1 MFIINIIITNVC
13 VCLLRIVRGCV
24 NMCVCVRVCMCGVS
38 MCIYECVCVYVYVY
52 VYVCVWCLAVVCSGD
67 FTVTEEF
74 PEGAFLRPTVTGR
87 GKEESPFTSMALS
100 LYWVVVTV
108 TSVGY
113 GE

>member
-1 MFIINIIITNVC
+1 MFT
-13 VCLLRIVRGCV
+13 G
-24 NMCVCVRVCMCGVS
+24 
-38 MCIYECVCVYVYVY
+38 E
-52 VYVCVWCLAVVCSGD
+52 

-74 PEGAFLRPTVTGR
+74 PDGAFLRPTVTGR

-113 GE
+113 GK